1 MANNYTFKGYD
12 KDNMARVLG
21 RALPI
26 SFKQSV
32 EICSMMRNRDLSYA
46 KDILSKVIE
55 HKKAVPFRRFR
66 HNIGHKTKIGPG
78 RYPEKASNEILKLIN
93 SVEANAQFKGL
104 NTSNLVITHINA
116 NEAGKVMRAGR
127 KRSRRAKRTNVEIVI
142 QEKKMPKKDAKTD
155 ERKAKTADK
164 EIKPKQGEKKND

>member
-1 MANNYTFKGYD
+1 MANNYAFKGYD

-32 EICSMMRNRDLSYA
+32 EICSMIRNKELSYA
-46 KDILSKVIE
+46 KEVLIGVIE

-78 RYPEKASNEILKLIN
+78 RYPGKASSEILKLIN
-93 SVEANAQFKGL
+93 SIEANAQFKGL
-104 NTSNLVITHINA
+104 NTSNLVIAHINA

-127 KRSRRAKRTNVEIVI
+127 KRSRRAKRTNIEVVVQSKAAKTESREKIHTGKK
-142 QEKKMPKKDAKTD
+142 QQKKSEEKK
-155 ERKAKTADK
+155 
-164 EIKPKQGEKKND
+164 I